1 MKVIDFCKDPFQ
13 TKIKEKPKDLE
24 RFVKKM
30 PNTSDNSKSLKKTQT
45 HATHTCFFIFV
56 SEKDSFFWAYLT
68 SVTSSIS
75 GLELKVINP
84 PFFGWR
90 KKKKK
95 RDQLTSWGW

>member
-24 RFVKKM
+24 RFVKNM
-30 PNTSDNSKSLKKTQT
+30 PNNSDNSKSLKKKT
-45 HATHTCFFIFV
+45 HAIHTCFSYLFQKKIV
-56 SEKDSFFWAYLT
+56 FFAYLT

-84 PFFGWR
+84 PFF
-90 KKKKK
+90 
-95 RDQLTSWGW
+95 